1 MREKVA
7 RDKRM
12 SHKTY
17 GGERERNRV
26 ACRRVREK
34 SSIWLDSLA
43 NCRVCNRFTD
53 VTLPPPQAGD
63 SVISKDA
70 CSIQEATCV
79 TNEMCTKTIAGDF
92 SHYFNS
98 YSAFLKGVALA
109 LVLVAASGLAFA
121 GDQTSNPANPNPC
134 NISEE
139 DADSLNVDFSTDVN
153 ASHQYART
161 IAQMLKDGKFAEL
174 DCVADRARSGKERF
188 SGGAWKI
195 HELYGGLYEPVQY
208 PVKHATQDD
217 WNNLLQRLEA
227 WVTARPKS
235 ITARVALARAYLMY
249 AYDARGHGFANTVSD
264 SGWKLFE
271 NRTTQAKQILDE
283 ASTLPTK
290 CPEWYVDMLLVAQNQ
305 SWDMDRARA
314 LFDEAF
320 KFEPGYYYNARVL
333 AAYLLPK
340 WSGEEGAT
348 EKFTQEVADRVG
360 GDQGDALYFEVA
372 SANYV
377 ICGCGDD
384 PKMSWER
391 IEKGFEASEKLYGVS
406 MLNLNRIAYL
416 ATHVGRTD
424 PIVAD
429 KVLGRIGEQWDEE
442 TWETQ
447 ENFENVKKWA
457 AYTKPFAEKLYAME
471 SAADANMKTPAGP
484 RYKASFEKTYLGL
497 LQECVRTT
505 GGGVDRWEGKFKVL
519 ISIGEKGTV
528 EDNKIYSMG
537 PVVTCLDDK
546 MQALQ
551 LTKKRVFPPPP
562 QAPYWVRLDLDW
574 ADFAPVAAK

>member
-1 MREKVA
+1 V
-7 RDKRM
+7 
-12 SHKTY
+12 
-17 GGERERNRV
+17 
-26 ACRRVREK
+26 
-34 SSIWLDSLA
+34 
-43 NCRVCNRFTD
+43 FTE
-53 VTLPPPQAGD
+53 VTLPPPWAGNN
-63 SVISKDA
+63 VLNEDA
-70 CSIQEATCV
+70 SSTWGAIGV
-79 TNEMCTKTIAGDF
+79 NNEMSSKTIARGF
-92 SHYFNS
+92 SRYFNS
-98 YSAFLKGVALA
+98 SRAFLKCGAVA
-109 LVLVAASGLAFA
+109 LVLVTASGFALATEP
-121 GDQTSNPANPNPC
+121 TSGPSSPNPC
-134 NISEE
+134 SISEE
-139 DADSLNVDFSTDVN
+139 DAAGLNVDFTADVK
-153 ASHQYART
+153 ASREYAGT

-174 DCVADRARSGKERF
+174 DCVADRARSNKERF
-188 SGGAWKI
+188 PGGAWKI

-217 WNNLLQRLEA
+217 WNSLLQRLQA

-249 AYDARGHGFANTVSD
+249 AYDARGNGFANTVSD

-283 ASTLPTK
+283 ASTLPAK

-305 SWDMDRARA
+305 GWDADRARA

-320 KFEPGYYYNARVL
+320 KFEPGYYYDARVL
-333 AAYLLPK
+333 ASYLLPK

-372 SANYV
+372 SADYV
-377 ICGCGDD
+377 ICGCGDN

-391 IEKGFEASEKLYGVS
+391 IEKGFESSEKLYGVS

-416 ATHVGRTD
+416 STHFGRTD

-429 KVLGRIGEQWDEE
+429 KVLTRIGEQWDEE
-442 TWETQ
+442 TWDTQ
-447 ENFENVKKWA
+447 ENFENVKQWA
-457 AYTKPFAEKLYAME
+457 AYTKPLAEKLYAME

-484 RYKASFEKTYLGL
+484 RYQASFEKAYRGL
-497 LQECVRTT
+497 LQECVRTD
-505 GGGVDRWEGKFKVL
+505 GSSIDRWEGKFQVL
-519 ISIGEKGTV
+519 ISVGAKGTV
-528 EDNKIYSMG
+528 EDNNIYSMG
-537 PVVTCLDDK
+537 PVVTCLDNK
-546 MQALQ
+546 MRALQ
-551 LTKKRVFPPPP
+551 LTKKKIFPPPP